1 MADKKGIS
9 RLDEKLVSLNIVSGQ
24 FMTDLPVVHQKMN
37 TILKK
42 TGKVLTDRIFDKGN
56 AELRAWLV
64 TLSRRGASQ
73 EKLTAYLRTGFAHL
87 TYDFIESQYHQI
99 SIDDLVARTIL
110 SMKRRNLH
118 ACFFKPPAETP
129 STPVKKNTAASG
141 KVVAIKKSELAK
153 KSAKKTAAKKP
164 AAKKATAKKPAVKK
178 PAVKKATAKKPAAK
192 KPPVKKA
199 AVKKPAVKKATA
211 KKPAAKKPAT
221 KKVAAK
227 KR

>member
-1 MADKKGIS
+1 MMADKKGIG

-118 ACFFKPPAETP
+118 ACFFKPPADPP

-153 KSAKKTAAKKP
+153 KKSAKKTTAKKP
-164 AAKKATAKKPAVKK
+164 AAKKPVVKKPAVKKPTAKKPAVKK
-178 PAVKKATAKKPAAK
+178 PA
-192 KPPVKKA
+192 VKKA